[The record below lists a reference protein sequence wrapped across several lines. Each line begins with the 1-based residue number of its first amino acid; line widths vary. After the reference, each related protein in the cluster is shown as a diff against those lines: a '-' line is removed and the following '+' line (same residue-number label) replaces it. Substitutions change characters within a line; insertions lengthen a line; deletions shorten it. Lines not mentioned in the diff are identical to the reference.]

1 MIELPD
7 HIDPLAMLEQRL
19 EHLRQ
24 KGQITASQ
32 ALAMATKLEQAKSKR
47 PPKIDPPKP
56 EPPKPKGNPNP

>member
-7 HIDPLAMLEQRL
+7 HIDPIAMLEQRL

-32 ALAMATKLEQAKSKR
+32 ATAMATKLEQAKGKR
-47 PPKIDPPKP
+47 PPKIDKP
-56 EPPKPKGNPNP
+56 PKGNTKP

>member
-7 HIDPLAMLEQRL
+7 NIDPLAMLTERL

-32 ALAMATKLEQAKSKR
+32 ASAMATKLQNAKGKR
-47 PPKIDPPKP
+47 PNKPVKP
-56 EPPKPKGNPNP
+56 EPPKPKGKPKP

>member
-7 HIDPLAMLEQRL
+7 HIDPLTLLAERL

-32 ALAMATKLEQAKSKR
+32 ASAMATKLQEAKGKR
-47 PPKIDPPKP
+47 PPKLDNP
-56 EPPKPKGNPNP
+56 PKGNTKP

>member
-7 HIDPLAMLEQRL
+7 HIDPLAMRAERL

-32 ALAMATKLEQAKSKR
+32 ALAMATKLQQAKGKR
-47 PPKIDPPKP
+47 PPKIDKP
-56 EPPKPKGNPNP
+56 PKGNPK

>member
-19 EHLRQ
+19 EHLKQ

-32 ALAMATKLEQAKSKR
+32 ALAMATKLQEAKGKR
-47 PPKIDPPKP
+47 PPKI
-56 EPPKPKGNPNP
+56 EPPKPKGNPKP